1 MGVPIV
7 LHHVANQPH
16 TPSPHFAS
24 LPNGLPG
31 HFLMDY
37 FDCTPTASFTIH
49 FTHHQSAHPQISLHT
64 FPYYRNQ
71 PMGPPPSTCFFHQ
84 LAPSPGQAILHWGT
98 HFCICIII
106 PTDFLILFV
115 IKPLFPAF
123 YIAFCHHL
131 WRPSW
136 KTQPMSPLVG
146 ALLIIYSC

>member
-7 LHHVANQPH
+7 LHHVVNQPH
-16 TPSPHFAS
+16 IPSPHFAS

-31 HFLMDY
+31 HFLTDS

-64 FPYYRNQ
+64 FSYYRNQ
-71 PMGPPPSTCFFHQ
+71 PMGPQPSTCFFHQ
-84 LAPSPGQAILHWGT
+84 LAPSPSQVFLHWGT
-98 HFCICIII
+98 HFCICSII
-106 PTDFLILFV
+106 PTIFLILFV
-115 IKPLFPAF
+115 IKPLFPTF
-123 YIAFCHHL
+123 YIAFCRHL
-131 WRPSW
+131 LRPSW